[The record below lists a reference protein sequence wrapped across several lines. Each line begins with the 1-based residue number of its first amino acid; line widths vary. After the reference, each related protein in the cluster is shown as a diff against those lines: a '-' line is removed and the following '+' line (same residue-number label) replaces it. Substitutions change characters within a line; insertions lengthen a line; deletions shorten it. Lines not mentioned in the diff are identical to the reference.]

1 MLTFRQLDDAPQR
14 IDQVMA
20 EVEQNIINDMAR
32 RIGRMGYASDAT
44 QWQLSRL
51 EALSAS
57 EAVVREKLY
66 QALNITEEE
75 LVNLF
80 DEAATRSLAFD
91 DRVYKAA
98 GYDPAPLVENL
109 YLQQIVQA
117 GLKKTLGTFE
127 NLTRTTA
134 NTASRMFEN
143 VLDVAH
149 QEIVSGGMDYKSAIK
164 RGIRELTINGL
175 PAITYPTGHVDCLDV
190 AFRRATL
197 TGVNQTA
204 AELQIA
210 RMEEMGCDLV
220 ETTAHPGARPDH
232 QVWQGKWFSYS
243 GKNPNYPDFVSN
255 TGYGTGP
262 GLCGWNCRH
271 SFFPVIEG
279 LSNHEYSA
287 KKLREYNNKKVTFN
301 GQKMDL
307 YEATQQQRYIERMI
321 RKWKREESAF
331 GSAGLDSSGARGKVR
346 EWQARQRDF
355 VKQTGLRRD
364 YFRERAGKQNL
375 ENLGKGDI
383 INLLSNKGKYKSGN
397 PAMPQTHSAPNAT
410 LPANMNLEGHGVRG
424 VLVAGVDIVDV
435 KTIAGYGTNTAIRD
449 LPRLDALYGN
459 DPARWEKK
467 AGWVRGEYFDYEIHW
482 YDNENFMPDG
492 EVKIKGVKKK

>member
-149 QEIVSGGMDYKSAIK
+149 QEIVSGGMDRSAIK

-175 PAITYPTGHVDCLDV
+175 PAITYPTGHVDSLDV

-210 RMEEMGCDLV
+210 RMEEMGCDIV

-279 LSNHEYSA
+279 LSNHEYST
-287 KKLREYNNKKVTFN
+287 KKLREYNNKKVTFD

-331 GSAGLDSSGARGKVR
+331 DSAGLDPSGARGKVR

-364 YFRERAGKQNL
+364 YFRERAGRQESVEGYVSRQYNRDGSVIATDNWKNY
-375 ENLGKGDI
+375 GHI
-383 INLLSNKGKYKSGN
+383 RTPAVYK
-397 PAMPQTHSAPNAT
+397 PNAVIET
-410 LPANMNLEGHGVRG
+410 VSNRGMQVDRTFYDENGNMAKQVHSGDHNRPKDHPYGEHGHSYSWENGKISGRKTHE
-424 VLVAGVDIVDV
+424 LSESDRKENQDI
-435 KTIAGYGTNTAIRD
+435 
-449 LPRLDALYGN
+449 L
-459 DPARWEKK
+459 
-467 AGWVRGEYFDYEIHW
+467 
-482 YDNENFMPDG
+482 
-492 EVKIKGVKKK
+492 